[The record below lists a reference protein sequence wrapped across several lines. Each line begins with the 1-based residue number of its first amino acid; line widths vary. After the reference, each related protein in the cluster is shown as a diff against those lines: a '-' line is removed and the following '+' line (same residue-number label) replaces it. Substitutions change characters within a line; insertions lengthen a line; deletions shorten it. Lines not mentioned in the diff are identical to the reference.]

1 MPNNSQNNSGKQNYY
16 KKKKYYNKPKN
27 NQNVSETNS
36 VQQNQINEFSSY
48 ASQQAYSN
56 YYFGLNIFDLYSNEQ
71 LADLVKDPMANNKLL
86 REISRILY
94 GTNGTYTNTV
104 DYMTAM
110 PTLDKVIVNHGKN
123 KNKRRQNKE
132 TMESTLRTIKDK
144 EIVRDAL
151 WRGMIDGI
159 AFYYFEVT
167 GRPLSMEKA
176 LNDFDIDSIVEIN
189 ELGMNASIIS
199 LPAEY
204 TEIVG
209 RKNNSYVIAFNLD
222 YFDDVQGETTE
233 RKLKKFP
240 KEIRDAYHERK
251 AEKGFKGGNWVILDN
266 KKTMVHKIRSELKEK
281 YGRPLVLAAI
291 NDILYDDYFTAT
303 KRNVL
308 GEINNKVIYQTLPEG
323 QNKGTCALTKAQ
335 QENQHNTVKNAVM
348 KKNNRG
354 GTSFFTVSAGTKLNT
369 LDVGN
374 TDIFDVKNEE
384 KLGDKIA
391 LSLGFAS
398 SALNGVGAGSY
409 SAQQTN
415 LELVTAQIFQ
425 WVEQIAA
432 ELNKCIAENVIDDKK
447 NWVECKYLPMTYVN
461 KGTMVGYMKD
471 LYLQGKGSLSLWA
484 SACGISPDVF
494 FALLDQEL
502 DDDIENKYPVHMT
515 SYTASA
521 KDNEGGRPKTDN
533 PTDRTVQSRSNNGN
547 DLPSPS
553 DKK

>member
-1 MPNNSQNNSGKQNYY
+1 MSNNSKR
-16 KKKKYYNKPKN
+16 KYYNKSNNYNVASTQKN
-27 NQNVSETNS
+27 NTPEAPV
-36 VQQNQINEFSSY
+36 NEFSSY
-48 ASQQAYSN
+48 SSQQAYSN
-56 YYFGLNIFDLYSNEQ
+56 YYFGLSIFDLYSSEQ
-71 LADLVKDPMANNKLL
+71 LADLVRNPMANNKLL

-110 PTLDKVIVNHGKN
+110 PTLDKVIVTHGKN
-123 KNKRRQNKE
+123 SNRCKQNKE
-132 TMESTLRTIKDK
+132 MMESTLRTIKDK
-144 EIVRDAL
+144 EIIRDAL

-159 AFYYFEVT
+159 AFYYFETT
-167 GRPLSMEKA
+167 GRPLSMDKT
-176 LNDFDIDSIVEIN
+176 LNDYDIDSIIEIN
-189 ELGMNASIIS
+189 ELGVNASVIS

-222 YFDDVQGETTE
+222 YFDDAQGESTE

-240 KEIRDAYHERK
+240 KEIRDAYHK
-251 AEKGFKGGNWVILDN
+251 KHNNGYKDGNWVILDN

-291 NDILYDDYFTAT
+291 SDILYNDYFTAT

-348 KKNNRG
+348 RKNNRG

-374 TDIFDVKNEE
+374 TDIFDSKYEE
-384 KLGDKIA
+384 NLGDKIA
-391 LSLGFAS
+391 RALGFAG
-398 SALNGVGAGSY
+398 SALDGVGSGSY

-425 WVEQIAA
+425 WVEQITS
-432 ELNKCIAENVIDDKK
+432 ELNKCIAENIIGDKK

-502 DDDIENKYPVHMT
+502 GDDIENKYPVHRT
-515 SYTASA
+515 SYTMSAS
-521 KDNEGGRPKTDN
+521 DNEVGRPESDN
-533 PTDRTVQSRSNNGN
+533 PTDRTVQSRANNGN
-547 DLPSPS
+547 SLPSPS